1 MAPTTTPLRVM
12 VIFGTS
18 PEVIKLA
25 PVIAAL
31 RRAPELFATTVVVT
45 AQHRWMMDQMLEVF
59 GIEPDVD
66 LNIMEENQSLSR
78 VTCNALQ
85 GLDGVIARY
94 APQVIIVQGDTTTTF
109 VASLCGYYHK
119 VVVAHVEAG
128 LRTGQKYSPF
138 PEEINRR
145 LTSALA
151 DVHFAPTQLARDNLV
166 REGIEPDKVLV
177 TGNTVVDAVQS
188 IVEQG
193 PLLRDAQLEAL
204 LENKVR
210 TVAITAHRR
219 ENWGPALESVA
230 QAILRLASLYEDVQ
244 FIFPVHLNPNVRA
257 VFKER
262 LRGHPRIH
270 LLEPLDYRSFI
281 HLLARAVFILTD
293 SGGIQEE
300 APSLRKPVLVMREV
314 TERPEGIAG
323 GWLKLVGCDVER
335 IVAQAQQLLD
345 DPGHYRQAISAPNPY
360 GDGRAAQRIVQAL
373 LFRFGLT
380 SQPPDEFRRGA

>member
-1 MAPTTTPLRVM
+1 MTEAAGPLRVM
-12 VIFGTS
+12 VIFGTR

-31 RRAPELFATTVVVT
+31 REHPSYFATTVVVT
-45 AQHRWMMDQMLEVF
+45 AQHRSMMDQMLEVF
-59 GIEPDVD
+59 GIQPDRD
-66 LNIMEENQSLSR
+66 LNIMEENQSLAR

-85 GLDGVIARY
+85 RLDGVLAEY

-109 VASLCGYYHK
+109 VAALCGYYHK
-119 VVVAHVEAG
+119 VAVAHVEAG
-128 LRTGQKYSPF
+128 LRTGRKYSPF

-151 DVHFAPTQLARDNLV
+151 ELHFAPTPLAKENLL
-166 REGIEPDKVLV
+166 REGVEPENIFV

-188 IVEQG
+188 IVAE
-193 PLLRDAQLEAL
+193 PPHFRDARLAAL
-204 LENKVR
+204 MQNGLR

-219 ENWGPALESVA
+219 ENWGPALENIAEAV
-230 QAILRLASLYEDVQ
+230 LRLASLCEDVQ
-244 FIFPVHLNPNVRA
+244 FVFPVHLNPNVRA
-257 VFKER
+257 VFKRR

-270 LLEPLDYRSFI
+270 LLEPLDYRSFV
-281 HLLARAVFILTD
+281 HLLGRSVLILTD

-314 TERPEGIAG
+314 TERPEGLAS

-335 IVAQAQQLLD
+335 IVSEAQRLLED
-345 DPGHYRQAISAPNPY
+345 SALYSLAISAPNPY
-360 GDGRAAQRIVQAL
+360 GDGKAAQRIIEAL
-373 LFRFGLT
+373 CFHFGL
-380 SQPPDEFRRGA
+380 SDRRPEEFQPGA